1 MKSLRRLM
9 LTGCFFAGIAT
20 CHATNSVLFCRIV
33 STQATR
39 ITSFRSD
46 GVVTFSNAV
55 RSNAQCRIEWSTSPT
70 SRLWSAGVNAV
81 TLQTTNRLHCL
92 YIPTNALP
100 ADTFYLQGNVAYFTF
115 EGGFYCITNSTGAY
129 LPHYPWMIPQVVGA
143 RVSGWARLRND
154 LFSIYMCGPIVDLF
168 EDPHW
173 FDYFN

>member
-9 LTGCFFAGIAT
+9 LAGCFFAGIAT

-39 ITSFRSD
+39 ITSFDSY
-46 GVVTFSNAV
+46 GTMTFSNAV
-55 RSNAQCRIEWSTSPT
+55 RSNAQCRIEWSTTPT
-70 SRLWSAGVNAV
+70 SRLWSAGASVV

-92 YIPTNALP
+92 HLPTNALP
-100 ADTFYLQGNVAYFTF
+100 AGSFYLQGNVAYSDL
-115 EGGFYCITNSTGAY
+115 EGGFYCITNSAGVY
-129 LPHYPWMIPQVVGA
+129 LPHYSWMIPQVAGA
-143 RVSGWARLRND
+143 RVSGWARPRSD
-154 LFSIYMCGPIVDLF
+154 LISIYMCGIIVDFF